1 MTLYNKRKPKRDL
14 SFNWKVKQRRTKR
27 NWNDASRFKMFF
39 FLWPPLK
46 FSSRFVVAVFDWYS
60 RLMHLTEQQGTN
72 CYENNTKENLTFR
85 FFVMDV
91 WSSDTYYDGI
101 WDPSLEFHQFFSFQ
115 PFPILFNTLNLH
127 VGLVCCCC
135 FPNHALDHK
144 FEKTKDS
151 ARTKWR

>member
-1 MTLYNKRKPKRDL
+1 MQADL
-14 SFNWKVKQRRTKR
+14 KC
-27 NWNDASRFKMFF
+27 F

-46 FSSRFVVAVFDWYS
+46 FSPRFVVAVFDWYS

-101 WDPSLEFHQFFSFQ
+101 WDPSLEFHQFFFFSTISYFVQHFKPSCRFSMLLLLSKSRFGSQVWKDKGFRQNKMAIMRLFAKQKGKYFQ
-115 PFPILFNTLNLH
+115 I
-127 VGLVCCCC
+127 
-135 FPNHALDHK
+135 HK
-144 FEKTKDS
+144 QNN
-151 ARTKWR
+151 